1 MTFEDAAR
9 IMMGGGNVTPKTIT
23 KNGAYTVTEEEQA
36 AGYVGYNPVYV
47 SVAPNLTTVS
57 IAENGEYAPPAG
69 YDGYSKVTVNVP
81 SETATII
88 PLTVTEPGV
97 YNAADY
103 GCDGFDPV
111 NVSDMYKKLYEQ
123 SIGNGEDVTDDNGNN
138 IPNAVTSD
146 DADDLNEYYKH
157 VEFGAL
163 GGSITSQG
171 LDGDTS
177 FKFESWV
184 TKTVWTYS
192 GEWQWTTSAKITLTN
207 LITGE
212 TNTYGSSASVSAW
225 STVTNVPR
233 PHRIKV
239 TEVRFLSN
247 ARVVISYHCLDWST
261 GEVIAGSYIDVYCGL
276 VHGTAFRKT
285 AKYASTVTQKTEPD
299 GYKYYD

>member
-9 IMMGGGNVTPKTIT
+9 IMMGGGNVIPKTIT

-47 SVAPNLTTVS
+47 SVAPNLTTIS
-57 IAENGEYAPPAG
+57 IAENGEYGPPAG

-123 SIGNGEDVTDDNGNN
+123 SIGNGKDVTDDNGNN

-146 DADDLNEYYKH
+146 DTDDLNEYYKH
-157 VEFGAL
+157 VEFGPY
-163 GGSITSQG
+163 GGSVTSQG

-184 TKTVWTYS
+184 TKTIWGN
-192 GEWQWTTSAKITLTN
+192 GETWQWSTSVRMTLTN

-212 TNTYGSSASVSAW
+212 TQTFGPSSAVGAW
-225 STVTNVPR
+225 ATVANAPR
-233 PHRIKV
+233 PHRVKV
-239 TEVRFLSN
+239 TEVYFKSD
-247 ARVVISYHCLDWST
+247 AWVVVSGEILDWST
-261 GEVIAGSYIDVYCGL
+261 GEVISGTYIDGYCGQ
-276 VHGTAFRKT
+276 VHGTTFRKT
-285 AKYASTVTQKTEPD
+285 AEYASTSTQKTEPD
-299 GYKYYD
+299 AYKYYD

>member
-1 MTFEDAAR
+1 MMSGGDAVA
-9 IMMGGGNVTPKTIT
+9 KTIT

-57 IAENGEYAPPAG
+57 IAENGEYGPPSG
-69 YDGYSKVTVNVP
+69 YDGYSKVTVSVP
-81 SETATII
+81 SEIANII

-123 SIGNGEDVTDDNGNN
+123 SIGNGEDVVDDNGNN

-184 TKTVWTYS
+184 TKTIWGN
-192 GEWQWTTSAKITLTN
+192 GETWQWSTSAKITLTN

-225 STVTNVPR
+225 ATTANAPS

-261 GEVIAGSYIDVYCGL
+261 GGVIAGSYIDVYCGL

-285 AKYASTVTQKTEPD
+285 SEYASTVTQKTEPD
-299 GYKYYD
+299 EYVKY

>member
-9 IMMGGGNVTPKTIT
+9 IMMGGGNVIPKTIT

-47 SVAPNLTTVS
+47 NVAPNLTTIS
-57 IAENGEYAPPAG
+57 IAENGEYGPPAG

-146 DADDLNEYYKH
+146 DTDDLNEYYKH
-157 VEFGAL
+157 VEFGPY
-163 GGSITSQG
+163 GGSVTSQG

-184 TKTVWTYS
+184 TKTIWGN
-192 GEWQWTTSAKITLTN
+192 GETWQWSTSARMTLTN

-212 TNTYGSSASVSAW
+212 TVICISSASVSAW
-225 STVTNVPR
+225 ATVANAPR
-233 PHRIKV
+233 PHRVKV
-239 TEVRFLSN
+239 TEVYFKSD
-247 ARVVISYHCLDWST
+247 AWVVVSYQILDWST
-261 GEVIAGSYIDVYCGL
+261 GEVIAGSYIDGYCGQ
-276 VHGTAFRKT
+276 VHGTTFRKT
-285 AKYASTVTQKTEPD
+285 AEYASTSTQKTEPD